1 MAPEGDWLSDR
12 VLLSVEETHHA
23 LHVLRVSPT
32 ETICVFDGNGTVARC
47 AMDGVKD
54 GRLVAS
60 IIDKRTEPR
69 PWPEIALY
77 QAAPKGAKL
86 DDIVVRSAE
95 LGIAELRVFE
105 SMRTVVR
112 WRGAKVAQLA
122 ARWHGRARA
131 AAKQSRNPFVMRT
144 GPSMTWPEMLDRI
157 GKEPFV
163 VTLWEDAS
171 TGLRDAL
178 PATAERIAVVVG
190 PEGGFAAEEAEAL
203 AAAGAAL
210 VSLGPRI
217 FRTEMA
223 SVAATAALLWHYRLI
238 G

>member
-1 MAPEGDWLSDR
+1 MAPASDWLSDR
-12 VLLSVEETHHA
+12 VTLSAEETHHA
-23 LHVLRVSPT
+23 LHVLRVSPA
-32 ETICVFDGNGTVARC
+32 EAICVFDGNGTVARC
-47 AMDGVKD
+47 AMDGVTD

-60 IIDKRTEPR
+60 IIEKRKEPH
-69 PWPEIALY
+69 PQPEIALY
-77 QAAPKGAKL
+77 QAAPKGTKL
-86 DDIVVRSAE
+86 DEIVMRSAE

-122 ARWHGRARA
+122 ARWQGKARA

-144 GPSMTWPEMLDRI
+144 GPSVTWPEMLDRI
-157 GKEPFV
+157 RKEPFA

-171 TGLRDAL
+171 TGLRDVL
-178 PATAERIAVVVG
+178 PATAERVAMVVG
-190 PEGGFAAEEAEAL
+190 PEGGFAAEEADDL

-223 SVAATAALLWHYRLI
+223 SMAAAAAVLWQYRLI